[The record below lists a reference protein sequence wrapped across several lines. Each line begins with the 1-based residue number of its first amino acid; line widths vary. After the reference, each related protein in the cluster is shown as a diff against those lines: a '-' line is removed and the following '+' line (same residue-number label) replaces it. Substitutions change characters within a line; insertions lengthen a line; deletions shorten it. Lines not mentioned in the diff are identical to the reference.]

1 MTLLNRPLAMN
12 LVQKNS
18 LYSLYEAKGSAGG
31 ILVGANMDIFNMVV
45 GDVLKFSV
53 SVMLTNKANGFVWKL
68 IVVYGPAYDDLKH
81 EFLEELES
89 VMGAW
94 NGPVLIE
101 VILTLLGL
109 PLIKVMECIFIGGLM
124 SLTAGLTSGL

>member
-1 MTLLNRPLAMN
+1 M
-12 LVQKNS
+12 
-18 LYSLYEAKGSAGG
+18 
-31 ILVGANMDIFNMVV
+31 
-45 GDVLKFSV
+45 
-53 SVMLTNKANGFVWKL
+53 
-68 IVVYGPAYDDLKH
+68 VYGPAYDDLKH

-89 VMGAW
+89 VMGAC

-109 PLIKVMECIFIGGLM
+109 PLIKVMECIVIGGLM